1 MSFPDKRGLV
11 DGPGGYR
18 GHHGGGSRGGQGQTG
33 RGGLRG
39 GDRGGPGRAGRSSG
53 PGGGEG
59 RARREREAREAAQ
72 RAKEARLAQEAAQAR
87 QRLQELAA
95 AREAEQARQRLQE
108 LAAAREA
115 ERAREELKRLNEQ
128 RLAKEAAEAREELK
142 RLNEQRL
149 AKEAAEAREELE
161 RLNKQRLAKEAQEA
175 LVASGARTRKDTTT
189 TPSALQER
197 VTINR
202 VLDQNPNIFGED
214 PDPTDYVLQDEGGLS
229 VLRDANTKQRIGS
242 VGEFGDMLPG
252 PMSAIGS
259 LFLDPKTTTFT
270 VDPLFARQDQFGALT
285 GGVGSLERRMGGGD
299 GPRQQTTA
307 PPLLP
312 SGEPLEKKEEE
323 EKILSG
329 FTGDARGAGSQ
340 FASSLPVSGI
350 TRLPAATNYM
360 DYLKSAFTPVN
371 LASPFGGAFSSNP
384 IYRAAQG
391 GFIGFMDEPLNI
403 MYPSNGNMV
412 VHDGIS
418 GILKKYKEIRSEL

>member
-95 AREAEQARQRLQE
+95 AREAKQARERLKE

-115 ERAREELKRLNEQ
+115 EQ
-128 RLAKEAAEAREELK
+128 AREELK

-175 LVASGARTRKDTTT
+175 LIASGAQTRKDTTT

-202 VLDQNPNIFGED
+202 VLDQNPNIFGDD
-214 PDPTDYVLQDEGGLS
+214 PDPTDYVLQDEGGLD
-229 VLRDANTKQRIGS
+229 VLRDAGTKQRIGS

-252 PMSAIGS
+252 PLSSIGS
-259 LFLDPKTTTFT
+259 FFLDPKTTTFT
-270 VDPLFARQDQFGALT
+270 VDPLFARQDQFGGLT
-285 GGVGSLERRMGGGD
+285 GGIGSLERQMGGGD
-299 GPRQQTTA
+299 GLRQQTTA
-307 PPLLP
+307 AALLP
-312 SGEPLEKKEEE
+312 SEEPLEEEAEQE
-323 EKILSG
+323 EAEQEVLTG
-329 FTGDARGAGSQ
+329 FTGDQRGTGFTPSMGSTGI
-340 FASSLPVSGI
+340 AS
-350 TRLPAATNYM
+350 TPAAGNYM
-360 DYLKSAFTPVN
+360 DYINYAFRPVN
-371 LASPFGGAFSSNP
+371 LATPFAGQPTQQVTGFNPLFSNNP
-384 IYRAAQG
+384 VYRAAHG

-412 VHDGIS
+412 VQDGIS

>member
-1 MSFPDKRGLV
+1 MSQGRSQRGGLRGGRRGKPSG
-11 DGPGGYR
+11 GPGQ
-18 GHHGGGSRGGQGQTG
+18 SQ

-39 GDRGGPGRAGRSSG
+39 GDRGKPFGR
-53 PGGGEG
+53 GED
-59 RARREREAREAAQ
+59 RVDAANRAAAKAREDARNRELAEAAAAAAAARAAAARREAARIATEEENKRVAEIRKRQAEEAAAARREAA
-72 RAKEARLAQEAAQAR
+72 RIATEEENKRVAEIRKRQA
-87 QRLQELAA
+87 
-95 AREAEQARQRLQE
+95 
-108 LAAAREA
+108 
-115 ERAREELKRLNEQ
+115 EE
-128 RLAKEAAEAREELK
+128 
-142 RLNEQRL
+142 
-149 AKEAAEAREELE
+149 
-161 RLNKQRLAKEAQEA
+161 
-175 LVASGARTRKDTTT
+175 ASGAQTRKGTTT

-214 PDPTDYVLQDEGGLS
+214 PDPTDYVLQDEGGLT
-229 VLRDANTKQRIGS
+229 VLRDADTKQRIGS

-252 PMSAIGS
+252 FASAIGS
-259 LFLDPKTTTFT
+259 FFVDPKTTTFT

-285 GGVGSLERRMGGGD
+285 GGIGSLERRMGGGD

-323 EKILSG
+323 KILSG

-340 FASSLPVSGI
+340 FISSIPTSGI
-350 TRLPAATNYM
+350 TKLPAATNYM

-371 LASPFGGAFSSNP
+371 LASPFGGTFSSNP
-384 IYRAAQG
+384 IYRAAHG

>member
-1 MSFPDKRGLV
+1 MSQGRGQRGGLRGGRRGRPSG
-11 DGPGGYR
+11 GPGQ
-18 GHHGGGSRGGQGQTG
+18 SQ

-39 GDRGGPGRAGRSSG
+39 GDRGKPFGR
-53 PGGGEG
+53 GED
-59 RARREREAREAAQ
+59 RVDAANRAAAKAREDARNRELAEAAAAAAAARAAAARREAARIATEEENKRVAEIRKRQAEEAAAARREAA
-72 RAKEARLAQEAAQAR
+72 RIATEEENKRVAEIRKRQA
-87 QRLQELAA
+87 
-95 AREAEQARQRLQE
+95 
-108 LAAAREA
+108 
-115 ERAREELKRLNEQ
+115 EE
-128 RLAKEAAEAREELK
+128 
-142 RLNEQRL
+142 
-149 AKEAAEAREELE
+149 
-161 RLNKQRLAKEAQEA
+161 
-175 LVASGARTRKDTTT
+175 ASGAQTRKGTTT

-214 PDPTDYVLQDEGGLS
+214 PDPTDYVLQDEGGLT
-229 VLRDANTKQRIGS
+229 VLRDADTKQRIGS

-252 PMSAIGS
+252 FASAIGS
-259 LFLDPKTTTFT
+259 FFVDPKTTTFT

-285 GGVGSLERRMGGGD
+285 GGIGSLERRMGGGD

-323 EKILSG
+323 KILSG

-340 FASSLPVSGI
+340 FISSIPTSGI
-350 TRLPAATNYM
+350 TKLPAATNYM

-371 LASPFGGAFSSNP
+371 LASPFGGTFSSNP
-384 IYRAAQG
+384 IYRAAHG

>member
-1 MSFPDKRGLV
+1 MSQGRSQRGGLRGGRRGKPSG
-11 DGPGGYR
+11 GPGQ
-18 GHHGGGSRGGQGQTG
+18 SQ

-39 GDRGGPGRAGRSSG
+39 GDRGKPFGR
-53 PGGGEG
+53 GED
-59 RARREREAREAAQ
+59 RVDAANRAAAKAREDARNRELAEAAAAAAAARAAAARRE
-72 RAKEARLAQEAAQAR
+72 
-87 QRLQELAA
+87 A
-95 AREAEQARQRLQE
+95 ARIATEEENRRVAEIRKRQATEEENKRVAEIRKRQ
-108 LAAAREA
+108 A
-115 ERAREELKRLNEQ
+115 EE
-128 RLAKEAAEAREELK
+128 
-142 RLNEQRL
+142 
-149 AKEAAEAREELE
+149 
-161 RLNKQRLAKEAQEA
+161 
-175 LVASGARTRKDTTT
+175 ASGAQTRKGTTT

-214 PDPTDYVLQDEGGLS
+214 PDPTDYVLQDEGGLT
-229 VLRDANTKQRIGS
+229 VLRDADTKQRIGS

-252 PMSAIGS
+252 FASAIGS
-259 LFLDPKTTTFT
+259 FFVDPKTTTFT

-285 GGVGSLERRMGGGD
+285 GGIGSLERRMGGGD

-340 FASSLPVSGI
+340 FVSSLPVSGI

-360 DYLKSAFTPVN
+360 DYLRSAFTPVN

-384 IYRAAQG
+384 IYRAAHG

-418 GILKKYKEIRSEL
+418 GILKKYKEIR

>member
-1 MSFPDKRGLV
+1 MSLGGARPGAGTTAGKGGL
-11 DGPGGYR
+11 
-18 GHHGGGSRGGQGQTG
+18 GGGGGFG
-33 RGGLRG
+33 
-39 GDRGGPGRAGRSSG
+39 G

-59 RARREREAREAAQ
+59 AARRRAQDRLEAQQRAEANAAAAARAREQ
-72 RAKEARLAQEAAQAR
+72 RLANEAAQAR

-95 AREAEQARQRLQE
+95 AKEAEQARERLKE
-108 LAAAREA
+108 LAAAKEA
-115 ERAREELKRLNEQ
+115 EQARERLKELAA
-128 RLAKEAAEAREELK
+128 AKEAEQAREELK

-175 LVASGARTRKDTTT
+175 LIASGAQTRRGTTT

-214 PDPTDYVLQDEGGLS
+214 PDPTDYVLQDEGGLT
-229 VLRDANTKQRIGS
+229 VLRDADTKQRIGS

-259 LFLDPKTTTFT
+259 FFLDPKTTTFT

-299 GPRQQTTA
+299 GPKQQMTA
-307 PPLLP
+307 PPVLP

-329 FTGDARGAGSQ
+329 FTGDARGTSPE
-340 FASSLPVSGI
+340 FISSLPVSGI

-360 DYLKSAFTPVN
+360 DYLRSAFTPVN

>member
-1 MSFPDKRGLV
+1 MSRLGGARPGAGTTAGQGGL
-11 DGPGGYR
+11 
-18 GHHGGGSRGGQGQTG
+18 GGGGGFG
-33 RGGLRG
+33 
-39 GDRGGPGRAGRSSG
+39 G

-59 RARREREAREAAQ
+59 AARRRAQDRIDAQKRAEANAAAAARAREEKL
-72 RAKEARLAQEAAQAR
+72 AKEAAQAR

-95 AREAEQARQRLQE
+95 AREAAQARERLKE

-115 ERAREELKRLNEQ
+115 EQAREELKRLNEQ
-128 RLAKEAAEAREELK
+128 RLAKEA
-142 RLNEQRL
+142 
-149 AKEAAEAREELE
+149 
-161 RLNKQRLAKEAQEA
+161 QEA
-175 LVASGARTRKDTTT
+175 LIASGAQTRRGTTT

-214 PDPTDYVLQDEGGLS
+214 PDPTDYVLQDEGGLT
-229 VLRDANTKQRIGS
+229 VLRDADTKQRIGS

-340 FASSLPVSGI
+340 FVSSLPVSGI

-360 DYLKSAFTPVN
+360 DYLRSAFTPVN
-371 LASPFGGAFSSNP
+371 LASPFGGTFSSNP
-384 IYRAAQG
+384 IYRAAHG

>member
-1 MSFPDKRGLV
+1 MPGHTSGHSGRQGVGGQSPGPQGQRG
-11 DGPGGYR
+11 GA
-18 GHHGGGSRGGQGQTG
+18 GGGSGGGGFRGGG
-33 RGGLRG
+33 RNYQERLQQQ
-39 GDRGGPGRAGRSSG
+39 RAAMQRQI
-53 PGGGEG
+53 EEQ
-59 RARREREAREAAQ
+59 RLAREAAEARERLKELAQ
-72 RAKEARLAQEAAQAR
+72 AKEAAEARERLKELAQAR
-87 QRLQELAA
+87 EAAEAREKLKELAA
-95 AREAEQARQRLQE
+95 AREAEQARERLKE

-115 ERAREELKRLNEQ
+115 EQ
-128 RLAKEAAEAREELK
+128 AREELK

-175 LVASGARTRKDTTT
+175 LIASGAQTRRGTTT

-229 VLRDANTKQRIGS
+229 VLRDADTKQRIGS

-259 LFLDPKTTTFT
+259 FFLDPKTTTFT

-340 FASSLPVSGI
+340 FVSSLPVSGI

-360 DYLKSAFTPVN
+360 DYLRSAFTPVN
-371 LASPFGGAFSSNP
+371 LASPFGGTFSSNP
-384 IYRAAQG
+384 IYRAAHG

>member
-1 MSFPDKRGLV
+1 MSQGRSQRGGLRGGRRGKPSG
-11 DGPGGYR
+11 GPGQ
-18 GHHGGGSRGGQGQTG
+18 SQ

-39 GDRGGPGRAGRSSG
+39 GDRGKPFGR
-53 PGGGEG
+53 GED
-59 RARREREAREAAQ
+59 RVDAANRAAAKAREDARNRELAEAAAAAAAARAAAARREAARIATEEENRRVAEIRKRQAEEAAAARREAA
-72 RAKEARLAQEAAQAR
+72 RIATEEENKRVAEIRKRQA
-87 QRLQELAA
+87 
-95 AREAEQARQRLQE
+95 
-108 LAAAREA
+108 
-115 ERAREELKRLNEQ
+115 EE
-128 RLAKEAAEAREELK
+128 
-142 RLNEQRL
+142 
-149 AKEAAEAREELE
+149 
-161 RLNKQRLAKEAQEA
+161 
-175 LVASGARTRKDTTT
+175 ASGAQTRKGTTT

-214 PDPTDYVLQDEGGLS
+214 PDPTDYVLQDEGGLT
-229 VLRDANTKQRIGS
+229 VLRDADTKQRIGS

-252 PMSAIGS
+252 FASAIGS
-259 LFLDPKTTTFT
+259 FFVDPKTTTFT

-285 GGVGSLERRMGGGD
+285 GGIGSLERRMGGGD
-299 GPRQQTTA
+299 GPRQQTTV

-340 FASSLPVSGI
+340 FVSSLPVSGI

-360 DYLKSAFTPVN
+360 DYLRSAFTPVN

>member
-1 MSFPDKRGLV
+1 MSRLGGARPGAGTTAGQGGL
-11 DGPGGYR
+11 
-18 GHHGGGSRGGQGQTG
+18 GGGGGFG
-33 RGGLRG
+33 
-39 GDRGGPGRAGRSSG
+39 G

-59 RARREREAREAAQ
+59 AARRRAQDRLEAQQRAEANAAAAARAREEKL
-72 RAKEARLAQEAAQAR
+72 AKEAAQAR
-87 QRLQELAA
+87 ERLKELAA
-95 AREAEQARQRLQE
+95 AREAEQARERLKE

-115 ERAREELKRLNEQ
+115 EQARERLKELAAAKEAEQAREELKRLNEQ
-128 RLAKEAAEAREELK
+128 RLAKEA
-142 RLNEQRL
+142 
-149 AKEAAEAREELE
+149 
-161 RLNKQRLAKEAQEA
+161 QEA
-175 LVASGARTRKDTTT
+175 LIASGAQTRRGTTT

-214 PDPTDYVLQDEGGLS
+214 PDPTDYVLQDEGGLT
-229 VLRDANTKQRIGS
+229 VLRDADTKQRIGS

-312 SGEPLEKKEEE
+312 LGEPSEKKEEE

-340 FASSLPVSGI
+340 FTSFIPTSGI
-350 TRLPAATNYM
+350 TKLPAATNYM
-360 DYLKSAFTPVN
+360 DYLRSAFTPVN
-371 LASPFGGAFSSNP
+371 LASPFGGTFSSNP
-384 IYRAAQG
+384 IYRAAHG

>member
-1 MSFPDKRGLV
+1 MSQGRSQRGGLRGGRRGKPSG
-11 DGPGGYR
+11 GPGQ
-18 GHHGGGSRGGQGQTG
+18 SQ

-39 GDRGGPGRAGRSSG
+39 GDRGKPFGR
-53 PGGGEG
+53 GED
-59 RARREREAREAAQ
+59 RVDAANRAAAKAREDARNRELAEAAAAAAAARAAAARRE
-72 RAKEARLAQEAAQAR
+72 
-87 QRLQELAA
+87 A
-95 AREAEQARQRLQE
+95 ARIATEEENKRVAEIRKRQA
-108 LAAAREA
+108 
-115 ERAREELKRLNEQ
+115 EE
-128 RLAKEAAEAREELK
+128 
-142 RLNEQRL
+142 
-149 AKEAAEAREELE
+149 
-161 RLNKQRLAKEAQEA
+161 
-175 LVASGARTRKDTTT
+175 ASGAQTRKGTTT

-214 PDPTDYVLQDEGGLS
+214 PDPTDYVLQDEGGLT
-229 VLRDANTKQRIGS
+229 VLRDADTKQRIGS

-252 PMSAIGS
+252 FASAIGS
-259 LFLDPKTTTFT
+259 FFVDPKTTTFT

-285 GGVGSLERRMGGGD
+285 GGIGSLERRMGGGD
-299 GPRQQTTA
+299 GPRQQTTV

-340 FASSLPVSGI
+340 FVSSLPVSGI

-360 DYLKSAFTPVN
+360 DYLRSAFTPVN